1 MTTASRSF
9 EAVYREHHDFVWRSL
24 RGMGLSEASVDD
36 ATQEV
41 FLVLHRRLGEFD
53 PERGAL
59 RGWIYGVA
67 RMTARK
73 YRRSHAQR
81 MEREVPSEATEAASE
96 APRPSRGA
104 APEEAVARAEAA
116 QLVQDFLESL
126 DEDKREVFVLAD
138 IEGVT
143 APEIAEALGVNLNTV
158 YSRLRLARKRFDAVL
173 SRRAV
178 VQERE
183 VSGV

>member
-1 MTTASRSF
+1 MSAGSPNF

-24 RGMGLSEASVDD
+24 RGMGLSEAAVDD

-41 FLVLHRRLGEFD
+41 FLVLHRRLGDFD
-53 PERGAL
+53 PERGSL
-59 RGWIYGVA
+59 RAWIYGVA

-81 MEREVPSEATEAASE
+81 MEREVPTEASENASR
-96 APRPSRGA
+96 APAPSRGA
-104 APEEAVARAEAA
+104 GPEEAVARTEAA
-116 QLVQDFLESL
+116 RLVQEFLESL

-138 IEGVT
+138 IEGMT
-143 APEIAEALGVNLNTV
+143 APEIASSLGVNLNTV
-158 YSRLRLARKRFDAVL
+158 YSRLRLARKRFDALL

-178 VQERE
+178 VEKRE